1 MKIKVK
7 TIIFIISIFIC
18 NIGSLKSFAQLV
30 LYQKN
35 SEVGVYSVKEKY
47 CYSIANNTSLL
58 DGYEIKNGFLFLY
71 FISDTLEYKLKNEWE
86 IPAVFPS
93 PIKYVQGNL
102 NIIQI
107 EKELFIIEDHWN
119 IILCNDNKRLWIVK
133 GNKGRKAPSCD
144 RFIQKRVSVN
154 KNFNP
159 VFSVDNQYMVY
170 QSYGPGFLGFS
181 KIWLI
186 VMSSGNKKMLV
197 KGFNPSFSPTSH
209 YLLYQSDMKGKFNI
223 VDVSTGSIYVKNFN
237 NAFWLSF

>member
-1 MKIKVK
+1 MKLKFK
-7 TIIFIISIFIC
+7 IIVLVIFIFIC
-18 NIGSLKSFAQLV
+18 NVGSLKSFAQLV

-58 DGYEIKNGFLFLY
+58 GGYEIKNGFLFLY
-71 FISDTLEYKLKNEWE
+71 FISDTLEYKLKDEWK

-102 NIIQI
+102 NIIPI
-107 EKELFIIEDHWN
+107 EKDLFIIEDHWN
-119 IILCNDNKRLWIVK
+119 IILCNNNKTLWAVK

-144 RFIQKRVSVN
+144 RFIQKGVSAN

-159 VFSVDNQYMVY
+159 VFSVDNQYMAY
-170 QSYGPGFLGFS
+170 QSYGPGFLGSS

-186 VMSSGNKKMLV
+186 IMNSGNQKMLV
-197 KGFNPSFSPTSH
+197 KGFNPSFSPTGD

-223 VDVSTGSIYVKNFN
+223 IDISTGREHNKNFN
-237 NAFWLSF
+237 KAFWLSF